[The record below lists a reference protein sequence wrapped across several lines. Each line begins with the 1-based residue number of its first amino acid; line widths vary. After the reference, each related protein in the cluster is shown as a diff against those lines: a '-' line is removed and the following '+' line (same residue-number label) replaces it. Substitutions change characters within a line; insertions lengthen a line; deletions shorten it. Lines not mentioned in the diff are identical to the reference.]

1 MKCEIQ
7 EFIGYLHN
15 TRGTSKNTEISYERD
30 LRKLEQFL
38 MREGIQ
44 DVEQVTT
51 TILNS
56 YIMYMEKEQFAPSSI
71 QEHCFYPGV
80 FSVFMSEK
88 RVEGKSCGN
97 LKSTED

>member
-44 DVEQVTT
+44 DVYGERAVCP
-51 TILNS
+51 I
-56 YIMYMEKEQFAPSSI
+56 FHI